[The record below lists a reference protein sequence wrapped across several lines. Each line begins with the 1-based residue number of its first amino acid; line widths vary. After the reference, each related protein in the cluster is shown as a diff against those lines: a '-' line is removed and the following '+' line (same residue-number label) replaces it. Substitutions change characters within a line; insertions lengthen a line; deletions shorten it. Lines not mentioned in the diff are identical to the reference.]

1 MHLPDLAISL
11 RSLVSGA
18 IVGYVLGLVGGG
30 GSILAVPLLVYF
42 VGYRDHP
49 HTAIGTTAL
58 AVAVNALIA
67 SVPHFRRGHVRLKA
81 GAWFAAAGVV
91 GAAIGAR
98 LGLLVDGRR
107 LLLLFALLMVAVA
120 ALMWQRASR
129 PQATAADE
137 PAPPPPAPATKGA
150 ATAVAA
156 AARLAGTGLV
166 VGAASGFFGI
176 GGGFL
181 IVPGL
186 IAAAAMPMLAAVGT
200 SLLSVGAFG
209 ATTAIQ
215 YGLAGAVDLPIAVIF
230 ILGGVLGGSLGAGSG
245 TRLGSR
251 TLTRVF
257 SVVVVIVALYMI
269 ANVLG
274 VL

>member
-81 GAWFAAAGVV
+81 GAWFAASGVV

-107 LLLLFALLMVAVA
+107 LLLLFALLMVVVA

-137 PAPPPPAPATKGA
+137 PAPAPAPGAKGA
-150 ATAVAA
+150 VPAVA

-269 ANVLG
+269 ANVVG